1 MVAPS
6 KQEAVKAHD
15 ASVER
20 AVKKALAGRPE
31 LSDARIDVEVRNGVA
46 RLTGTVPGW
55 EESQRGSSE
64 PTDGIRD
71 QFRPLF

>member
-1 MVAPS
+1 VNQLRVVAPS

-31 LSDARIDVEVRNGVA
+31 LSDA
-46 RLTGTVPGW
+46 
-55 EESQRGSSE
+55 SS
-64 PTDGIRD
+64 TST
-71 QFRPLF
+71 